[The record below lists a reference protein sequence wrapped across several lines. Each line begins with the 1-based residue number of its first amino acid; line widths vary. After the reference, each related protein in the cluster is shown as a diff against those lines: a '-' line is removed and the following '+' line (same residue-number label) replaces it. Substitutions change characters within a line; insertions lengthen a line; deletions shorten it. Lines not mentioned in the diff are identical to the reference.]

1 MHDYVE
7 RLTTLEQRS
16 VESVITGA
24 HDTTQASHSL
34 TAEINAIRTESRES
48 MLLSNG
54 NEQYSR
60 RNNLRIHGIQ
70 PDSDCRLLAV
80 NFIKSVLTVPRIEE
94 KDIEIANSAYGPQ
107 STYGNDQT
115 STSQP
120 ARRPV
125 ILVRFYQRDHRDMV
139 IRARKILKGTRYA
152 VTEDLTSLN
161 VKTMN
166 RLKNGDMVR
175 KTWCWNGSIFAI
187 LSNNKKVVV
196 RPFQSIYDLMND

>member
-1 MHDYVE
+1 
-7 RLTTLEQRS
+7 
-16 VESVITGA
+16 
-24 HDTTQASHSL
+24 
-34 TAEINAIRTESRES
+34 
-48 MLLSNG
+48 MLLSND

-70 PDSDCRLLAV
+70 PDSECRLLAV
-80 NFIKSVLTVPRIEE
+80 NFIKSVLKVDRIEE
-94 KDIEIANSAYGPQ
+94 KEIAHSAYGPQ

-115 STSQP
+115 STAQP

-125 ILVRFYQRDHRDMV
+125 ILVRFYQRDHRDTV

-166 RLKNGDMVR
+166 RLKNSDMVR
-175 KTWCWNGSIFAI
+175 NTWS
-187 LSNNKKVVV
+187 
-196 RPFQSIYDLMND
+196 